1 MSGEET
7 QFPVVMRGY
16 ERGPVDDA
24 ILDLRK
30 ELMQLSAQNAQLAQ
44 ELKDASKALDEA
56 RVTLSEAADPS
67 YSGVGARAALIL
79 STAEDQAQ
87 NLVQDANREI
97 ERQKKALSEEIDNLR
112 GEAKGYYDSLV
123 AEAQRRADRI
133 VVAARTDYDEMLSQA
148 RSEAT
153 RVKEESI
160 REAGSIRGAISTEV
174 ARMKATAKREIEAQ
188 KAAVERDLAER
199 KLLAFRETS
208 SGLDFEQAAAL
219 LTEQARIDLE
229 LELTARRAEA
239 EAEYLKKHQEA
250 VSTTQKY
257 LDDANSQLS
266 NALTRAN
273 AARLEAETLEAAA
286 KSITKKTTDEAR
298 NKADGTIA
306 NFSSGGRELDWA
318 TPGQDIVSFAN
329 NGSGYRAMSGTSMA
343 TPFVAGVVA
352 ALQSERIARGLAR
365 LKNADIKKLFG
376 SRNVDTGTPGADV
389 DTGPGLLDGEMLKLS
404 LIPTP

>member
-7 QFPVVMRGY
+7 QFPVVLRGY
-16 ERGPVDDA
+16 DRGPVDDA

-30 ELMQLSAQNAQLAQ
+30 ELMLLAAQNAQLAQ
-44 ELKDASKALDEA
+44 ELKEAAQARDEA
-56 RVTLSEAADPS
+56 QAALAEAADPT

-87 NLVQDANREI
+87 TLIQEANRDI
-97 ERQKKALSEEIDNLR
+97 ERQKRALHEEIDNLR

-133 VVAARTDYDEMLSQA
+133 LVAARSDYDEMLYQA

-153 RVKEESI
+153 RISEESV

-199 KLLAFRETS
+199 KLLAFRENS
-208 SGLDFEQAAAL
+208 RGLDFEAANAL

-229 LELTARRAEA
+229 LELTARRQEA

-250 VSTTQKY
+250 VAATQRY
-257 LDDANSQLS
+257 LDDANTQLS
-266 NALTRAN
+266 SALTRAN

-286 KSITKKTTDEAR
+286 ISINQQTTDAARRKSDAIIAAAEAEARAITSKASQDLESQVADAKLELERIQSEKDSVEVYLRNLRNVLQDSAGAGKKTP
-298 NKADGTIA
+298 KA
-306 NFSSGGRELDWA
+306 
-318 TPGQDIVSFAN
+318 
-329 NGSGYRAMSGTSMA
+329 
-343 TPFVAGVVA
+343 
-352 ALQSERIARGLAR
+352 
-365 LKNADIKKLFG
+365 
-376 SRNVDTGTPGADV
+376 
-389 DTGPGLLDGEMLKLS
+389 
-404 LIPTP
+404 

>member
-16 ERGPVDDA
+16 ERGSVDDA

-30 ELMQLSAQNAQLAQ
+30 ELMHLSAQNSQLAQ
-44 ELKDASKALDEA
+44 ELKAALDELNQA
-56 RVTLSEAADPS
+56 KLTLAETADPT
-67 YSGVGARAALIL
+67 YAGVGARAALIL
-79 STAEDQAQ
+79 STAEDQAI
-87 NLVQDANREI
+87 NLTQDAQREI
-97 ERQKKALSEEIDNLR
+97 ERQRKALTEEIENLR

-133 VVAARTDYDEMLSQA
+133 MVAARSDYDDMLSQA

-153 RVKEESI
+153 RISEESI

-208 SGLDFEQAAAL
+208 RGLDFDAANAL

-229 LELTARRAEA
+229 LELTARRQEA
-239 EAEYLKKHQEA
+239 EAEYLRKHQEA
-250 VSTTQKY
+250 VAATQRY
-257 LDDANSQLS
+257 LDDANAQLS
-266 NALTRAN
+266 SALTRAN

-286 KSITKKTTDEAR
+286 ISINQQSTEETRKKADAIIASAEAEAR
-298 NKADGTIA
+298 TINTKAQEEVEQRYAKAKVELEKIQA
-306 NFSSGGRELDWA
+306 ERESVEVYLR
-318 TPGQDIVSFAN
+318 N
-329 NGSGYRAMSGTSMA
+329 
-343 TPFVAGVVA
+343 
-352 ALQSERIARGLAR
+352 L
-365 LKNADIKKLFG
+365 
-376 SRNVDTGTPGADV
+376 RNVLQGQTNSAQN
-389 DTGPGLLDGEMLKLS
+389 S
-404 LIPTP
+404 

>member
-1 MSGEET
+1 
-7 QFPVVMRGY
+7 MRGY

-44 ELKDASKALDEA
+44 ELKEATKTLEEAKAS
-56 RVTLSEAADPS
+56 LSEAADPT

-87 NLVQDANREI
+87 NLIQDANRDI
-97 ERQKKALSEEIDNLR
+97 EKQKRVLHEEIDNLR

-123 AEAQRRADRI
+123 AEAQRRSDRI
-133 VVAARTDYDEMLSQA
+133 LVAARSDYDDMLSQA

-199 KLLAFRETS
+199 KLLAFRENS
-208 SGLDFEQAAAL
+208 RGLDFDQANSL

-229 LELTARRAEA
+229 LELTARRQEA
-239 EAEYLKKHQEA
+239 EAEYLRKHQEA
-250 VSTTQKY
+250 VAATQRY
-257 LDDANSQLS
+257 LDDANAQLS
-266 NALTRAN
+266 SALTRAN

-286 KSITKKTTDEAR
+286 ISINQQTTDAARKKSDAIIAAAEAEAR
-298 NKADGTIA
+298 TVLVKSSQGLEIQVSQAKA
-306 NFSSGGRELDWA
+306 ELDRIKA
-318 TPGQDIVSFAN
+318 ERDSVEVYLRN
-329 NGSGYRAMSGTSMA
+329 LRN
-343 TPFVAGVVA
+343 V
-352 ALQSERIARGLAR
+352 LQSAGGNSNP
-365 LKNADIKKLFG
+365 NA
-376 SRNVDTGTPGADV
+376 
-389 DTGPGLLDGEMLKLS
+389 
-404 LIPTP
+404 

>member
-30 ELMQLSAQNAQLAQ
+30 ELMLLSAQNAQLAQ
-44 ELKDASKALDEA
+44 ELKDAVKTSEA
-56 RVTLSEAADPS
+56 AQAALSEAADPT

-87 NLVQDANREI
+87 NLLSDATREI
-97 ERQKKALSEEIDNLR
+97 ERQKKALHDEIEDLR

-174 ARMKATAKREIEAQ
+174 ARMKATAKREIESQ

-229 LELTARRAEA
+229 LELTARRQEA
-239 EAEYLKKHQEA
+239 EAEYLRKHQEA
-250 VSTTQKY
+250 VAATQRY
-257 LDDANSQLS
+257 LDDANAQLS
-266 NALTRAN
+266 SALTRAN

-286 KSITKKTTDEAR
+286 ISINQQTTDAARKKSDAIIAAAEAEAR
-298 NKADGTIA
+298 SVATQSQQHLELQIA
-306 NFSSGGRELDWA
+306 NAKAELDR
-318 TPGQDIVSFAN
+318 IK
-329 NGSGYRAMSGTSMA
+329 
-343 TPFVAGVVA
+343 
-352 ALQSERIARGLAR
+352 SERESVEVYLRNL
-365 LKNADIKKLFG
+365 
-376 SRNVDTGTPGADV
+376 RNVLQGA
-389 DTGPGLLDGEMLKLS
+389 GGNQSPLA
-404 LIPTP
+404 